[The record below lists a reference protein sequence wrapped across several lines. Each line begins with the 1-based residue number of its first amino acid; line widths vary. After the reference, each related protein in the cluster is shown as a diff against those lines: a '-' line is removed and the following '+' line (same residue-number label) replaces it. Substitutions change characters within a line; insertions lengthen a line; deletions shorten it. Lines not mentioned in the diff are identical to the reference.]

1 MRLAALSVT
10 EKVVSVMPTRC
21 GWKAGSSMLRI
32 ALQPLAKP
40 LHVAQEPQ
48 IGNFITFQGKER
60 GA

>member
-1 MRLAALSVT
+1 
-10 EKVVSVMPTRC
+10 
-21 GWKAGSSMLRI
+21 
-32 ALQPLAKP
+32 LQPLAKP